1 MAQVSKQASDVTRSI
16 GGSCC
21 FVARPLAE
29 REPLMDCGAEKG
41 EGRTGCTLARTW
53 CCCRVDPVSWQSYMI
68 TSCMGT
74 SIRAHYL
81 E

>member
-29 REPLMDCGAEKG
+29 REPLMHWIAERRREKDSVH
-41 EGRTGCTLARTW
+41 LSQDM
-53 CCCRVDPVSWQSYMI
+53 V
-68 TSCMGT
+68 
-74 SIRAHYL
+74 L
-81 E
+81 L